1 MAPRTLYRR
10 IALAEVVT
18 WALLLLG
25 MVLKY
30 VTRTTDLGVKIF
42 GLAHG
47 VVFIAFCLVTV
58 LLWVNQ
64 RWTVREGLLGLLSA
78 VPPFLTVW
86 WERRLERRAR
96 LEGGWRLG
104 RDGETPT
111 NPAERVVATL
121 LARPMMAVAVGVVAV
136 LALTGVALVVGHH
149 PSARRADCSGRSAR
163 SEPSG
168 IRWLRQ
174 RDRASEG
181 WVQMGAVAVLAGEV
195 RAEGVGKT
203 IDETTLLLPTDVS
216 ADPGDAML
224 VLRGPNGSGK
234 TTLLRIIGGLLV
246 PSTGTA
252 TIGGREADERDRA
265 VRAAVAPCSAPRRPT
280 AT

>member
-30 VTRTTDLGVKIF
+30 VTRTTDLGVKLF

-86 WERRLERRAR
+86 WERRLERRGR

-121 LARPMMAVAVGVVAV
+121 LARPMIAVAVGVVAV
-136 LALTGVALVVGHH
+136 LALTGVALVVG
-149 PSARRADCSGRSAR
+149 P
-163 SEPSG
+163 P
-168 IRWLRQ
+168 
-174 RDRASEG
+174 
-181 WVQMGAVAVLAGEV
+181 
-195 RAEGVGKT
+195 
-203 IDETTLLLPTDVS
+203 VS
-216 ADPGDAML
+216 PQG
-224 VLRGPNGSGK
+224 
-234 TTLLRIIGGLLV
+234 
-246 PSTGTA
+246 
-252 TIGGREADERDRA
+252 
-265 VRAAVAPCSAPRRPT
+265 
-280 AT
+280 

>member
-1 MAPRTLYRR
+1 MTPRTLYRR

-30 VTRTTDLGVKIF
+30 VTRTTELGVKVF

-64 RWTVREGLLGLLSA
+64 RWTAREGLLGLLSA

-86 WERRLERRAR
+86 WERRLERRGR

-111 NPAERVVATL
+111 NPAERVVAAA
-121 LARPMMAVAVGVVAV
+121 ARPSDGRPRRGRRRGPHPDRRRPPRGPPVGRAG
-136 LALTGVALVVGHH
+136 LTCS
-149 PSARRADCSGRSAR
+149 SAGQRVRSQAAYGGFRQREGRRRDGADGCGRSA
-163 SEPSG
+163 
-168 IRWLRQ
+168 
-174 RDRASEG
+174 DR
-181 WVQMGAVAVLAGEV
+181 
-195 RAEGVGKT
+195 
-203 IDETTLLLPTDVS
+203 
-216 ADPGDAML
+216 
-224 VLRGPNGSGK
+224 
-234 TTLLRIIGGLLV
+234 
-246 PSTGTA
+246 
-252 TIGGREADERDRA
+252 
-265 VRAAVAPCSAPRRPT
+265 
-280 AT
+280 